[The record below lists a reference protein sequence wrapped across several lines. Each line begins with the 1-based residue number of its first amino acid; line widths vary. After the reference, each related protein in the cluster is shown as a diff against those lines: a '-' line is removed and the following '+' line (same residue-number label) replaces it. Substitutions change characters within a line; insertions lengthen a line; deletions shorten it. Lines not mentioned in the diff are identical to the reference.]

1 MPRRTFV
8 AYGAQR
14 FRIAPKV
21 GASKVAAVV
30 VDPSGAIATKP
41 GVEHLQRRLANMGF
55 VGMVTGALRR
65 GEAQGLIDAGLT
77 VIDELTVLHLPLD
90 DQRPVTST
98 VRLTTIRPW
107 DMNRVLA
114 LDHAAFPI
122 DWRLDRIALSDAFR
136 ATERSR
142 GRYLS
147 GPNGSIA
154 AYAITGVTGSEGF
167 LQRLAVHPDAQRQ
180 GLGTAMIND
189 AIAWCSEIGCE
200 QLLVN
205 TQQSNITA
213 LNLYRSM
220 GFIDQP
226 EPMVVL
232 QTEDLR
238 DGLSTSPETY
248 RGFE

>member
-41 GVEHLQRRLANMGF
+41 G
-55 VGMVTGALRR
+55 

-232 QTEDLR
+232 QTKVSNLIEKMQ
-238 DGLSTSPETY
+238 
-248 RGFE
+248 